1 MFSYWDLR
9 DPQPQVFIPAYS
21 TRLNL
26 PLVEW
31 ALNPVGRL
39 LVLPSGGATIAEA
52 DSPAWNAG
60 VVACRVH
67 SQVDVVVVGISDL
80 P

>member
-1 MFSYWDLR
+1 M
-9 DPQPQVFIPAYS
+9 
-21 TRLNL
+21 
-26 PLVEW
+26 EW
-31 ALNPVGRL
+31 ALNPVGSL

-52 DSPAWNAG
+52 DSPAWDVG